1 MTHDRRRFV
10 QSLAAAGLLGLA
22 GCAGDGN
29 GGDGDDGSDGDD
41 GNDGNGD
48 DGDDGNGGEDVP
60 WPPDRELVDVMV
72 DTDPGGLIDVQARTW
87 LQYVEPEWPGDVGST
102 VTNRPQA
109 NGIILFNEL
118 MDAATDGGVM
128 GGGRVNSVVTNQIGA
143 EQADFEIRDMNPLVG
158 FSTDTRALQ
167 FNPRTTPVEDH
178 FEMTWTEF
186 QELAE
191 EQTLVFP
198 YANAAQLVFA
208 QYTRE
213 NDPVLNEDNWQFVE
227 VDGGSEARAAMERGD
242 LDGYFGSYVSN
253 YSARNDAY
261 FTQFVF
267 ANPES
272 AFYEG
277 IADTLPE
284 TAPTVDDPEEKT
296 LRNNPD
302 GIILNAENYPE
313 EAARTA
319 ITLVEDTLMLFL
331 PPDTHPGVIEIHE
344 EAWGA
349 AAESEE
355 LAADIAEAFAPED
368 HNPIVGDPVRQIVD
382 DKIEAFLD
390 NDEIRELIEREVF

>member
-1 MTHDRRRFV
+1 MRQNRRRFV
-10 QSLAAAGLLGLA
+10 QAVTASGLLGLA
-22 GCAGDGN
+22 GCASNESG
-29 GGDGDDGSDGDD
+29 GDDGSDA
-41 GNDGNGD
+41 
-48 DGDDGNGGEDVP
+48 EDAP
-60 WPPDRELVDVMV
+60 WPPSRNLVDVMV

-87 LQYVEPEWPGDVGST
+87 LQYADWPGDVEST

-118 MDAATDGGVM
+118 MNATPDGGVM

-143 EQADFEIRDMNPLVG
+143 QEADWDIRQFNPMVG

-167 FNPRTTPVEDH
+167 FNPRTTPVDDH
-178 FEMTWTEF
+178 FELTWTDF

-198 YANAAQLVFA
+198 YANAAQQVFA
-208 QYTRE
+208 EYTRA

-267 ANPES
+267 ADPETE
-272 AFYEG
+272 FYEG

-284 TAPTVDDPEEKT
+284 TAPTAENLEEKT
-296 LRNNPD
+296 LRNNPQ
-302 GIILNAENYPE
+302 GIILNAETYPE

-319 ITLVEDTLMLFL
+319 VTLVNDTLMLFL
-331 PPDTHPGVIEIHE
+331 PPDTPPGVIDIHE
-344 EAWGA
+344 EVWGEVA
-349 AAESEE
+349 GSED

-368 HNPIVGDPVRQIVD
+368 HNPIVGDPVRRIVD
-382 DKIEAFLD
+382 QKIQTFLD
-390 NDEIRELIEREVF
+390 NEEIRSLIETTVF

>member
-1 MTHDRRRFV
+1 MTYDRRRFV
-10 QSLAAAGLLGLA
+10 QGLAAAGLLGLA
-22 GCAGDGN
+22 GCADDGN
-29 GGDGDDGSDGDD
+29 GNGS
-41 GNDGNGD
+41 GNDGND
-48 DGDDGNGGEDVP
+48 NNNGNGNGNDDDDVP
-60 WPPDRELVDVMV
+60 WPPDRDLVEVMV
-72 DTDPGGLIDVQARTW
+72 DTDAGGLIDVQARTW
-87 LQYVEPEWPGDVGST
+87 LQYVEPEWPGDVSST

-118 MDAATDGGVM
+118 MNAATDGGM
-128 GGGRVNSVVTNQIGA
+128 LGGGRVNSIVTNQIGA
-143 EQADFEIRDMNPLVG
+143 EQADFEIRDMEPLVG

-178 FEMTWTEF
+178 FEMTWTDF

-213 NDPVLNEDNWQFVE
+213 NDPILNEDNWQFVE

-253 YSARNDAY
+253 YASRNDAY

-284 TAPTVDDPEEKT
+284 MAPTVDDPVEKT
-296 LRNNPD
+296 LRNNPQ

-331 PPDTHPGVIEIHE
+331 PPNTPQGIIEIHE
-344 EAWGA
+344 EAWGT

-355 LAADIAEAFAPED
+355 LADAIADAFAPED
-368 HNPIVGDPVRQIVD
+368 HNPIVGDPVREIVNN
-382 DKIEAFLD
+382 KIEAFLD